1 MTALIPV
8 SMPVRRAL
16 EPRVRT
22 ALADTP
28 IVVIQ
33 GARQVGKSTLAEL
46 IGDSVGAVHVTLDDA
61 ATLASARFDPAAFVS
76 QASPGCLVIDEVQRA
91 PELILA
97 VKAAVDRD
105 RRPGRFL
112 LTGSADLLRLG
123 GDSLAGRAETLE
135 LRGFAQSELR
145 GSALNPVD
153 RLFAGDL
160 GFAGTGIGRSG
171 LLEVVCAGGYPEV
184 LARPTAD
191 RRAAWFA
198 SYVDRIAERDVH
210 ELSGLRFASLVPD
223 ILRVVGAHTAGVVS
237 RATLARDIGMAEPT
251 LPPYLEL
258 LESLRLIVRLPNWS
272 GTAVSRARSRPKI
285 LLADS
290 GLAAWFAHASP
301 ATLGPAGDPDRAGR
315 LVETFAICEILKGA
329 GWSDTPV
336 RAYHWRDRRQR
347 EVDLILEAH
356 DGRVVAVAVKSSSSV
371 HAGDLAGLRAFA
383 EVAGERFVAGVI
395 LHLGERA
402 VPFGDRMAALPLDAL
417 WS

>member
-1 MTALIPV
+1 MQPESPHGTV
-8 SMPVRRAL
+8 SRAL

-33 GARQVGKSTLAEL
+33 GARQVGKSTLAGV
-46 IGDSVGAVHVTLDDA
+46 IGAAVGAVHVTLDDA
-61 ATLASARFDPAAFVS
+61 TTLAAARFDPAAFVE
-76 QASPGCLVIDEVQRA
+76 QAGPRCLVVDEAQRA
-91 PELILA
+91 PELVLA
-97 VKAAVDRD
+97 LKAAVDRD

-135 LRGFAQSELR
+135 LWGFAQAELR
-145 GSALNPVD
+145 GGRANAVD
-153 RLFAGDL
+153 RLFAGEL
-160 GFAGTGIGRSG
+160 GFAGPGVGRRS
-171 LLEVVCAGGYPEV
+171 LLEIVCAGSYPEV
-184 LARPTAD
+184 LARPTAA

-258 LESLRLIVRLPNWS
+258 LESLRLVVRLPNWS
-272 GTAVSRARSRPKI
+272 GTAVSRARSRPKL

-301 ATLGPAGDPDRAGR
+301 ASLGPGGDPDRAGR
-315 LVETFAICEILKGA
+315 LVETFAVCELLKA
-329 GWSDTPV
+329 TGWSDTPV

-347 EVDLILEAH
+347 EVDLVLEAH
-356 DGRVVAVAVKSSSSV
+356 DGRVVAVEVKASSSV
-371 HAGDLAGLRAFA
+371 HAGDFAGLRAFA
-383 EVAGERFVAGVI
+383 EIVGERFAAGVV
-395 LHLGERA
+395 LHTGEHAAPFGERL
-402 VPFGDRMAALPLDAL
+402 AALPIDAL
-417 WS
+417 WA